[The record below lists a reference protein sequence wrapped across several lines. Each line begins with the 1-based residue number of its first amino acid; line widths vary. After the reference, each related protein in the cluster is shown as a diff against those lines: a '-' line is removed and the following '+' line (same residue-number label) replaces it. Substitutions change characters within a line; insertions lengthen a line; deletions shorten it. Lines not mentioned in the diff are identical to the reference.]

1 MVKTRKDR
9 NVVTALPVSKPADVP
24 VVSALAEESIPDK
37 APQPSPSSPS
47 TSGAEAD
54 TRPVRVYA
62 DGTADDSCFC
72 HRFALDFVIS
82 PQEFLTCFISDTQRL
97 WSRPRNCK

>member
-1 MVKTRKDR
+1 MHRADLLDDSKIMVKTRKEK

-24 VVSALAEESIPDK
+24 VVSALAEESIPEK

-54 TRPVRVYA
+54 SRPVRVYA
-62 DGTADDSCFC
+62 DGTVDDS
-72 HRFALDFVIS
+72 L
-82 PQEFLTCFISDTQRL
+82 
-97 WSRPRNCK
+97 

>member
-62 DGTADDSCFC
+62 DGTADDWSAVSVTVS
-72 HRFALDFVIS
+72 RLIS
-82 PQEFLTCFISDTQRL
+82 LFPL
-97 WSRPRNCK
+97 RNF